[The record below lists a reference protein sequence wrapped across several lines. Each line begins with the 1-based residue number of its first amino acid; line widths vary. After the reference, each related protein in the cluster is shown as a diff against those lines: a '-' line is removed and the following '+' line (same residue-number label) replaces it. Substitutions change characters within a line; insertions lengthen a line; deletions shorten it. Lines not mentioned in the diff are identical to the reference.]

1 MKIEDIL
8 KELDIPYPARKVYGE
23 LLSLGNTSARKLSDN
38 LGMTRPS
45 VYDQLN
51 LLIKGGLVVEFENE
65 NKKEFRVE
73 NVERLSILLLE
84 KISRLKDQEKALK
97 RELPKLKK
105 EAKNIEP
112 RVKFYSGQESFRQVL
127 TDILWYEN
135 SEILVMWPYGDM
147 NEVIGEEY
155 LKTFTKRRLHAGI
168 TVKSIWARGKNT
180 YVEKI
185 PGETT
190 RVAPP
195 GMNWH
200 MGYIIY
206 GEKVA
211 FISSRY
217 ESFAFVVASRDF
229 SELKRAEFEQIW
241 KVSKVAKLK

>member
-1 MKIEDIL
+1 MNIDSIL
-8 KELDIPYPARKVYGE
+8 KELSIPVSARRVYSE
-23 LLSLGNTSARKLSDN
+23 LLSLGFASAKKISDN
-38 LGMTRPS
+38 LSMTRPS

-51 LLIKGGLVVEFENE
+51 LLVKEGLVVEFENE
-65 NKKEFRVE
+65 NKKEFKIEDV
-73 NVERLSILLLE
+73 NRLSVLLNEKILLLKE
-84 KISRLKDQEKALK
+84 QEKALK
-97 RELPKLKK
+97 KELPKLKR

-112 RVKFYSGQESFRQVL
+112 RVKFYSGKESFRQVL
-127 TDILWYEN
+127 TDVLWYEGA
-135 SEILVMWPYGDM
+135 EIYVMWPFGDM

-185 PGETT
+185 PNEIT

-217 ESFAFVVASRDF
+217 ESFAFVVSSRDF

-241 KVSKVAKLK
+241 KVSKVAKLS